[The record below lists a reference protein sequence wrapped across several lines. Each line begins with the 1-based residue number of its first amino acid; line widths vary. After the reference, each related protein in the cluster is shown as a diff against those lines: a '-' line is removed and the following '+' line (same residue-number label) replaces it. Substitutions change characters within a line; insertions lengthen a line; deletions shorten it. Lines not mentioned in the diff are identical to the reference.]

1 MERIEVA
8 GISFPESVD
17 IRIFC
22 LIIGKQCQ
30 VGGCVFSGLK
40 RGSDG
45 GTIGVCLLRE
55 YLMVKTG
62 IINECREAD
71 RPHKRES

>member
-1 MERIEVA
+1 MRKIKVT
-8 GISFPESVD
+8 GISFNESVD
-17 IRIFC
+17 MRIFC
-22 LIIGKQCQ
+22 PIIGTRCQ
-30 VGGCVFSGLK
+30 VGGCVFSGIK

-62 IINECREAD
+62 ITNESREAD
-71 RPHKRES
+71 RPHKQES